1 MSVNR
6 RPDKG
11 HHASRLVPPS
21 AGRLPTRS
29 AGDAQATSE
38 GRAKSA
44 PSQRAGNQHVQ
55 STVAV
60 APPAG
65 NDRGHHPG
73 SMIAAPYDSRQRTTG
88 VAVPQSDSSFL
99 GSDVIA
105 GLTSTGNY
113 VSLEYDPSLGRP
125 RSRGV
130 QDGGCGGRGTSP
142 GQLTNDSKAVI
153 DSHIQVINYTSDN

>member
-11 HHASRLVPPS
+11 HHTSRLVPPS

-29 AGDAQATSE
+29 VGDAHAQATSE

-44 PSQRAGNQHVQ
+44 PSQRTGNQLVQ

-60 APPAG
+60 VPPAG
-65 NDRGHHPG
+65 SDRGHHPG
-73 SMIAAPYDSRQRTTG
+73 SMIATPYDSRQRTTG
-88 VAVPQSDSSFL
+88 MAVPQSDSSLL
-99 GSDVIA
+99 GNDVIA

-130 QDGGCGGRGTSP
+130 QDGGCSGRGTSP

-153 DSHIQVINYTSDN
+153 DSHIQVINYR